1 MAALCLDLL
10 LEQSAVVGSR
20 RKISENFVFVAFIF
34 YEETAAAAEIS
45 LLLWHLRGL
54 FMVRKSPR
62 RVNFFGKKWDF
73 YGKKF
78 TDSLIMVQKSAA

>member
-1 MAALCLDLL
+1 MLVWTKTILPSHLFPLWISSHFFCFYTPLLARIIVAAG
-10 LEQSAVVGSR
+10 VVR
-20 RKISENFVFVAFIF
+20 P
-34 YEETAAAAEIS
+34 
-45 LLLWHLRGL
+45 L